1 MFTTSLPKRCFPYNE
16 QCNEC
21 NVLLL
26 LYNVKKKNYG
36 CFKEIFSIQ
45 HRSWNL
51 CNLVPTLI
59 RSCLSHRVP
68 SGMGARHLCF
78 TGSNLPAN
86 VIYLVFNISV
96 ISLFSTSSS
105 TSLGAQN
112 RCSDVNLGKQQMKI
126 IHTRNCKKTHKD
138 AVINLC

>member
-1 MFTTSLPKRCFPYNE
+1 MKHIFTTNFSNAMFFHSLEVYI
-16 QCNEC
+16 QCEINF
-21 NVLLL
+21 N
-26 LYNVKKKNYG
+26 G

-45 HRSWNL
+45 HRCWKL

-68 SGMGARHLCF
+68 PGMGARHLCF

-112 RCSDVNLGKQQMKI
+112 RCSEVNLGKQQMKI
-126 IHTRNCKKTHKD
+126 IHTQNCKKKHRD
-138 AVINLC
+138 NINLC

>member
-1 MFTTSLPKRCFPYNE
+1 MNFSNTMLFHSPELYL
-16 QCNEC
+16 QCEINF
-21 NVLLL
+21 
-26 LYNVKKKNYG
+26 YG
-36 CFKEIFSIQ
+36 CFKEIFSIEQ
-45 HRSWNL
+45 RSCKCL
-51 CNLVPTLI
+51 NLVPTLI

-112 RCSDVNLGKQQMKI
+112 RCSEVNLRKQQMKI
-126 IHTRNCKKTHKD
+126 IHIQNHHTLKH
-138 AVINLC
+138 ILNLC